1 MELKLQHAVVREA
14 SIAEAKD
21 FYLKK
26 LGLEVLEEAPNFFAA
41 KSGSVRLSF
50 FEGYEKTDNSV
61 DVKTG
66 VSLIFRDG
74 NLDDARKEFESKGIA
89 FSGEVIDIPDFHK
102 FLEFEDPSGN
112 VLSLAE
118 YHVDPV

>member
-1 MELKLQHAVVREA
+1 MELKLQHAVVRVA
-14 SIAEAKD
+14 SITEAKD

-41 KSGSVRLSF
+41 RSGNVRLSF

-66 VSLIFRDG
+66 VSLIFRVM
-74 NLDDARKEFESKGIA
+74 NLNDARKELESKGIT
-89 FSGEVIDIPDFHK
+89 FIGDVFDIPNFHK

-112 VLSLAE
+112 VLFIAE
-118 YHVDPV
+118 YHVEPV